1 MNATPPLVTVII
13 ATLNRAQLVPEAI
26 KSVQAQTMSDF
37 EIIVVDDGSSD
48 GTSDVVRAIGDPRI
62 RVLRHE
68 SRRGLSAGRNTG
80 LREARGT
87 WVGFLDDDDRWHP
100 DKLERQL
107 AVSEDC
113 VGVVCG
119 YWLPYKRKR
128 LVVDVGHIG
137 LNHLRKGNPFSSS
150 GIVARTDVAKKLGF
164 DETLV
169 RAEDWEFLVR
179 LIAQGSVACVPDALY
194 DFDDT
199 PRPRMTG
206 ETRGQTSV
214 EALDR
219 FCRATVKHQ
228 QTLGPYWSSYRM
240 ARVHLGFITS
250 APNKRQR
257 IAAVAGRFGWRP
269 TLHVLFDRTVRRIG

>member
-1 MNATPPLVTVII
+1 MNASPAVTAII
-13 ATLNRAQLVPEAI
+13 ATLNRAHLVTGAI
-26 KSVQAQTMSDF
+26 QSVQAQTMSDV
-37 EIIVVDDGSSD
+37 EIIVVDDGSND
-48 GTSDVVRAIGDPRI
+48 GTSDVVRALGDPRV

-80 LREARGT
+80 LREARGR

-107 AVSEDC
+107 AVAEGC

-119 YWLPYKRKR
+119 YWLPHKRKR
-128 LVVDVGHIG
+128 EVVQVNQID
-137 LNHLRKGNPFSSS
+137 LRHLRKGNPFSSS
-150 GIVARTDVAKKLGF
+150 GILARTDIAKKLGF

-179 LIAQGSVACVPDALY
+179 LVAEGRVACVPDDLY

-199 PRPRMTG
+199 PKPRMTQ
-206 ETRGQTSV
+206 ETRGQTST

-219 FCRATVKHQ
+219 FCLATVKHR
-228 QTLGPYWSSYRM
+228 QTLGSYWADYRM
-240 ARVHLGFITS
+240 ARVHLSFLMS
-250 APNKRQR
+250 ASNKREK
-257 IAAVAGRFGWRP
+257 IAAVAQRFGWRP
-269 TLHVLFDRTVRRIG
+269 TLHVLFDRTVRRLG